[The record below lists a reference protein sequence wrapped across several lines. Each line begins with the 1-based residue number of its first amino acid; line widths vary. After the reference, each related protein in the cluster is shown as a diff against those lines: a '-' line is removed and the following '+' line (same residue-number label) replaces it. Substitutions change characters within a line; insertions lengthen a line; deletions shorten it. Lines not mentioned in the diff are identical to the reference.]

1 MLNDSQR
8 VMVQT
13 KGVVIGRILMGLLFF
28 SSGVGM
34 LLTQTPEGVAGYFGS
49 LDLPMPLLLAWLVII
64 LKIVAGGA
72 LIIGKHVGNAACA
85 LIVFTALTI
94 LIAHRDLADVNLF
107 KNLAIIGG
115 LMYVMAFGAGRWN
128 GGSN

>member
-8 VMVQT
+8 MMVQT
-13 KGVVIGRILMGLLFF
+13 KGVVIGRMLMGLLFF

-34 LLTQTPEGVAGYFGS
+34 LLTQTPAGVAGYFES
-49 LDLPMPLLLAWLVII
+49 LSLPMPLILAWLVII

-85 LIVFTALTI
+85 LIVFTLLTI
-94 LIAHRDLADVNLF
+94 LIAHRDPSDVNLF
-107 KNLAIIGG
+107 KNLAIVGG
-115 LMYVMAFGAGRWN
+115 LLYVMAFGAGRWS
-128 GGSN
+128 SN

>member
-1 MLNDSQR
+1 MMLNESQR

-13 KGVVIGRILMGLLFF
+13 KGVVIGRILMGLLFLVA
-28 SSGVGM
+28 GVGM
-34 LLTQTPEGVAGYFGS
+34 VMAEGGPAASVGFYESVGIPMAGV
-49 LDLPMPLLLAWLVII
+49 LVWLVVI

-85 LIVFTALTI
+85 LIVFTALAT
-94 LIAHRDLADVNLF
+94 LAAHRDPSDVNLF

-115 LMYVMAFGAGRWN
+115 LLYVMAFGAGRWK
-128 GGSN
+128 